1 MPETDLNVFIHD
13 YKKSHRNSGAQPVVN
28 RQYLTV
34 SEYAE
39 KTRRSPVTVR
49 QMCANGKIDGAVK
62 DGKSWLIPMS
72 EPSDMTALREENIR
86 LIKENTRLT
95 GLLNSIVA
103 MATAK

>member
-1 MPETDLNVFIHD
+1 MPGTDLEIFMHD
-13 YKKSHRNSGAQPVVN
+13 YRKSHKNTSAQPIEN

-39 KTRRSPVTVR
+39 RTRRSPVTVR
-49 QMCANGKIDGAVK
+49 QMCANGRIEGAVK
-62 DGKSWLIPMS
+62 DGKSWLIPLP
-72 EPSDMTALREENIR
+72 EPADMTALREENIR
-86 LIKENTRLT
+86 LIKENTRLA

>member
-1 MPETDLNVFIHD
+1 MTDLSVFMHD
-13 YKKSHRNSGAQPVVN
+13 YKNAHRDTNAPPIEN

-49 QMCANGKIDGAVK
+49 QMCANGRIEGAVK
-62 DGKSWLIPMS
+62 DGKSWLIPIP
-72 EPSDMTALREENIR
+72 EPADMTALREENIR

-95 GLLNSIVA
+95 GIINSIVA